1 MNSTESQTVI
11 DEANSEIS
19 NRVWFC
25 EGWDKLIETKQ
36 LVMSPVEPKGWTVIG
51 ELFGNAGMVITA
63 NGFKEMQGTVRWGEL
78 TK

>member
-1 MNSTESQTVI
+1 M
-11 DEANSEIS
+11 
-19 NRVWFC
+19 
-25 EGWDKLIETKQ
+25 IETRQ